1 MAAAIGGVKP
11 FLSARSTSAPAPSRR
26 CAVFQSCCDVA
37 ISNGVRPWVSCPFGS
52 TWSIRHNSMSESRW
66 IVTARTSS
74 LGEMEMRAGGSGPSA
89 VAQNNIKSTT
99 PIRKTNRL
107 LNTRI
112 CRVGPDIIQAVSSTV
127 IGAGLNCEPTFEQAG
142 IGRIQLNV
150 ACSVL
155 SNFQPMRLSILTLC
169 VALSTSFAAQPEAV
183 PTSTVPA
190 AVAEAGKDVVHQ
202 LNNAFAKVFETVAPS
217 VVIIEVSKK
226 NDIAESSP
234 LDDLFFQGAP
244 DDNNQ
249 RRNPGGPRPI
259 QSEGSGFIVRPDGYI
274 FTNFHVVEGADKI
287 DVKLRDGRNFSGRV
301 VGTDEKTDIAVVKI
315 DAKDLPVVQL
325 GDSDAVRVGQFA
337 FAIGAPFKLD
347 YTFTYGVVSGKGR
360 SKLLQT
366 GAYSI
371 SDYLQTD
378 ASINPGNSGGPLCDI
393 DGKVI
398 GMNTLIN
405 GLNRGLGFAI
415 PSNLANE
422 IGQQLVAGKKIAR
435 PWLGIRIESVGDNPN
450 TRDLLKGIDK
460 GVVVRTIEAD
470 APANKS
476 DLRPFDVITKVDGTP
491 VTTDTQLQ
499 REILKKKIG
508 QAVKLTVWRK
518 GQTIEIPVT
527 TGELPNEIARASNEI
542 VPREQGRPEDAG
554 KLGLQVQDIT
564 KEMAERLR
572 LGDAHGV
579 IVTDVADNSIA
590 AAQGIE
596 REDVITE
603 VDGKPVKDVRSFRE
617 ALTKA
622 DPKRGVLFYLDR
634 QGSKTFAVLK
644 ANGQ

>member
-1 MAAAIGGVKP
+1 MRMLMAGPPIIRFSSRNLPRLRRNGESVFEWVRHRTFSLGRTAIG
-11 FLSARSTSAPAPSRR
+11 RS
-26 CAVFQSCCDVA
+26 
-37 ISNGVRPWVSCPFGS
+37 G
-52 TWSIRHNSMSESRW
+52 
-66 IVTARTSS
+66 
-74 LGEMEMRAGGSGPSA
+74 
-89 VAQNNIKSTT
+89 
-99 PIRKTNRL
+99 
-107 LNTRI
+107 
-112 CRVGPDIIQAVSSTV
+112 
-127 IGAGLNCEPTFEQAG
+127 
-142 IGRIQLNV
+142 LNV
-150 ACSVL
+150 ACWPL
-155 SNFQPMRLSILTLC
+155 SKFQPMRFSIFALC

-183 PTSTVPA
+183 PSDAGPLNPS
-190 AVAEAGKDVVHQ
+190 AVEAGKDVVHQ
-202 LNNAFAKVFETVAPS
+202 LNNAFAKVFETVAPG
-217 VVIIEVSKK
+217 VVIIETSKK
-226 NDIAESSP
+226 SEISESSP
-234 LDDLFFQGAP
+234 LDDLFFQGPP
-244 DDNNQ
+244 DENRP
-249 RRNPGGPRPI
+249 RRNPGTPRPV
-259 QSEGSGFIVRPDGYI
+259 QTEGSGFILRPDGYI
-274 FTNFHVVEGADKI
+274 LTNVHVIEDADKI
-287 DVKLRDGRNFSGRV
+287 DVKLRDGREFPARV
-301 VGTDEKTDIAVVKI
+301 VGADERTDIAVIKVEG
-315 DAKDLPVVQL
+315 KDLPVVQF

-347 YTFTYGVVSGKGR
+347 YTFTYGVISGKGR
-360 SKLLQT
+360 SKLFT
-366 GAYSI
+366 NGGYSI
-371 SDYLQTD
+371 SDYIQTD

-542 VPREQGRPEDAG
+542 APPEQGRPEDVG

-564 KEMAERLR
+564 KEISERLH
-572 LGDAHGV
+572 LGDARGV
-579 IVTDVADNSIA
+579 IVTDVAANSIA

-603 VDGKPVKDVRSFRE
+603 VDGKPVTNVRSFRE
-617 ALTKA
+617 ALNKA
-622 DPKRGVLFYLDR
+622 DPKRGVLLYLDR
-634 QGSKTFAVLK
+634 KGNKTFAVLK
-644 ANGQ
+644 AGG

>member
-1 MAAAIGGVKP
+1 
-11 FLSARSTSAPAPSRR
+11 
-26 CAVFQSCCDVA
+26 
-37 ISNGVRPWVSCPFGS
+37 
-52 TWSIRHNSMSESRW
+52 
-66 IVTARTSS
+66 
-74 LGEMEMRAGGSGPSA
+74 MEMRAGGSGPNA

-99 PIRKTNRL
+99 PARKTNRL

-112 CRVGPDIIQAVSSTV
+112 CRVGRDIIGPVSGTV
-127 IGAGLNCEPTFEQAG
+127 TGAGLNCEPTFEQAG

-150 ACSVL
+150 ACSVV
-155 SNFQPMRLSILTLC
+155 SKFQRMRLSILTLC

-183 PTSTVPA
+183 PTGTVPT

-226 NDIAESSP
+226 NDIAENSP
-234 LDDLFFQGAP
+234 LDDLFFQGPP
-244 DDNNQ
+244 DENNQ

-259 QSEGSGFIVRPDGYI
+259 QSEGSGFVVRPDGYI

-287 DVKLRDGRNFSGRV
+287 DVKLRDGRSFSARV
-301 VGTDEKTDIAVVKI
+301 VGTDEKTDIAVIKV

-360 SKLLQT
+360 TKLYASPT
-366 GAYSI
+366 GYSI

-405 GLNRGLGFAI
+405 GINRGLGFAI
-415 PSNLANE
+415 PSNMAKE
-422 IGQQLVAGKKIAR
+422 IGEELIAGRKITR
-435 PWLGIRIESVGDNPN
+435 PWLGIRIETLGDDPSV
-450 TRDLLKGIDK
+450 RDLFKGIDK

-470 APANKS
+470 APAYKS
-476 DLRPFDVITKVDGTP
+476 DLRPFDVITQVDATA
-491 VTTDTQLQ
+491 VTTDSQLQ
-499 REILKKKIG
+499 HEILKKKIG
-508 QAVKLTVWRK
+508 QKVELTVWRK
-518 GQTIEIPVT
+518 GQTLKVPVT
-527 TGELPNEIARASNEI
+527 TGELPNEISRASNE
-542 VPREQGRPEDAG
+542 PARPPQERQQEVG
-554 KLGLQVQDIT
+554 KFGLQVQELT
-564 KEMAERLR
+564 KEMAQRFK
-572 LGDAHGV
+572 LGVQKGV
-579 IVTDVADNSIA
+579 IVTDVADNSLA
-590 AAQGIE
+590 AQQGIE

-603 VDGKPVKDVRSFRE
+603 VDGKPVTDVKSFRE
-617 ALTKA
+617 ALNKS
-622 DPKRGVLFYLDR
+622 DPKRGVLLYLDR
-634 QGSKTFAVLK
+634 KGSKTFAVLK
-644 ANGQ
+644 AGGADTPPEE